1 MYPPGLKFT
10 IIFLT
15 SLVDSGWKSFC
26 CRILQMIYHL
36 QVLALSVVFFT
47 LFAGNMTTILYVLRQ
62 KVAKTG
68 IEIPQM
74 PCN

>member
-1 MYPPGLKFT
+1 
-10 IIFLT
+10 
-15 SLVDSGWKSFC
+15 
-26 CRILQMIYHL
+26 MIYHL